1 MSSPALVVRNPS
13 PVPDFAGARRRT
25 DPTIVPMDR
34 VDAGTARS
42 ETMTIDGMIR
52 EIGELRMAVRTAFL
66 AASPEYQLL
75 FELTENGLR
84 DCAKCLRELEARAAQ
99 HPYNKMLIK
108 IDAAYDAMWRAAWV
122 NVPSDLSQSV
132 TMS

>member
-1 MSSPALVVRNPS
+1 MSSPALALRNPAAVPDIAS
-13 PVPDFAGARRRT
+13 ARRRQEIGMAGVDRMAPDFASE
-25 DPTIVPMDR
+25 
-34 VDAGTARS
+34 RS
-42 ETMTIDGMIR
+42 NTLTIDGVIR
-52 EIGELRMAVRTAFL
+52 EIGDLRIAVRQAFL

-108 IDAAYDAMWRAAWV
+108 IDAAYDAAVRMTRAGKKI
-122 NVPSDLSQSV
+122 
-132 TMS
+132 